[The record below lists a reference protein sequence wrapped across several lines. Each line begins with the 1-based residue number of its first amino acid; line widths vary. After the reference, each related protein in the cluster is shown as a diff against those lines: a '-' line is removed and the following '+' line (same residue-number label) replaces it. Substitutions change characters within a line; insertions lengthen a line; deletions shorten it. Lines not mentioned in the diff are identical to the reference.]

1 MKFYQK
7 GLALMLTTAL
17 VLVGAVACQ
26 KGSDAEGES
35 ADVTGSEGAIVEETG
50 SNQKAGN
57 ESSNYL
63 DLLNKATTID
73 NYYTKYTLYQNMGT
87 NEIEVWRK
95 GNKIK
100 FRRVAEKT
108 TSEEYVDLDTA
119 ERYLFNLTD
128 KTGMKTELMGVEKQ
142 LIDRVLWLFD
152 METLFNNP
160 ESIRLVASK
169 KEKFNG
175 VPCVYLEFKTFE
187 DEVLKFHINKENG
200 VVMNF
205 EHFYK
210 GKEKV
215 AYSTR
220 HVFETGAVSDE
231 VFTLPAGIEIKEY

>member
-26 KGSDAEGES
+26 KGPDAEGES

-95 GNKIK
+95 IVSRHCRRFKKNPLLDKNK
-100 FRRVAEKT
+100 
-108 TSEEYVDLDTA
+108 
-119 ERYLFNLTD
+119 
-128 KTGMKTELMGVEKQ
+128 
-142 LIDRVLWLFD
+142 
-152 METLFNNP
+152 
-160 ESIRLVASK
+160 
-169 KEKFNG
+169 
-175 VPCVYLEFKTFE
+175 
-187 DEVLKFHINKENG
+187 
-200 VVMNF
+200 
-205 EHFYK
+205 
-210 GKEKV
+210 
-215 AYSTR
+215 
-220 HVFETGAVSDE
+220 
-231 VFTLPAGIEIKEY
+231 